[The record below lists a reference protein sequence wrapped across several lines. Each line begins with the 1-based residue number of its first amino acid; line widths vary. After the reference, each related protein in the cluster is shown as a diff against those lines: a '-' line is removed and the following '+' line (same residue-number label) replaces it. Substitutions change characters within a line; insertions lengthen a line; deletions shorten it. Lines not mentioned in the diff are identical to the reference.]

1 MNYCLCTAHL
11 GGPVHITLFAW
22 LLLINVSLQCWPECS
37 IPGSALAANRTRSI
51 GSAKGIADFPLLYT
65 TSLCSV
71 VCQHPR
77 QDLTV
82 AQLLYNAGAGE
93 TVGGQDVDWPRL

>member
-1 MNYCLCTAHL
+1 MTVCTAHL

-22 LLLINVSLQCWPECS
+22 LLLIVVRLQRWPECS
-37 IPGSALAANRTRSI
+37 IRGSALAADST
-51 GSAKGIADFPLLYT
+51 GSAKGVTDFPLLYT

-71 VCQHPR
+71 VRQHPG
-77 QDLTV
+77 QNLTV

-93 TVGGQDVDWPRL
+93 TVGGQNIDWLRL